1 VTRSHASLPPAA
13 GDPEDIPTVEGTVVP
28 PPPADP
34 AGGRAAAL
42 TADALAAAA
51 QRTRQEQLAAAAELA
66 AQAAASGLD
75 EDTLLG
81 AAGVR
86 PMRQLRPVPQ
96 LARPPISPRTAPIP
110 SRPVYDPF
118 SARRRRAPEWLVSYT
133 VSLVVGDL
141 VAAGVGVALALLL
154 PLPGGTPSTRVI
166 EVVVGSWVL
175 LLAGLG
181 AYAERRLGT
190 GPDEYRRVLVGGLAG
205 IALLSFAAQLLPA
218 AGLERLLLVAA
229 PVATLGTLVTRNLN
243 RRRMHAARRRG
254 LMTKR
259 VVVVGRDVAA
269 ADMVRRLRRDAAAG
283 LRVVGACVPRPGDSL
298 VLADEGVP
306 VLGGLDDV
314 LWCLDEVGADAVVV
328 SSASE
333 TAGQYL
339 RDLAWKLEGTN
350 IEVLVGPGLIE
361 VSSNRLQVRPT
372 TSLPLIQVQEPE
384 FRGTRRLVKSAVDR
398 TVAAVLLVLAA
409 PGMIGI
415 AIAVRLSSTGPAL
428 YRHRRIGKRGRD
440 FDVLKFRSMVTDAD
454 DRIAELL
461 VFNEGN
467 DVQFKMRQDP
477 RITGIGAFLRRYS
490 LDELPQLINVLKGD
504 MSLVGPRPHVTREVE
519 QYGPDMHRR
528 LLVKPGITGLWQVSG
543 RSDLSWEETVELD
556 VRYVENWSLGLDIT
570 ILWRTFRAV
579 LGSNGAY

>member
-1 VTRSHASLPPAA
+1 VTTSHASLPPSG
-13 GDPEDIPTVEGTVVP
+13 GDPEDTPVLEETAAPAPRVE
-28 PPPADP
+28 A
-34 AGGRAAAL
+34 AGKAAAI
-42 TADALAAAA
+42 TADALHAAA
-51 QRTRQEQLAAAAELA
+51 QRAKQDELATVAELA

-75 EDTLLG
+75 EDVVLG

-86 PMRQLRPVPQ
+86 PMRQLRPVPP
-96 LARPPISPRTAPIP
+96 LSRPPISPRTPPIP
-110 SRPVYDPF
+110 PRPVYDPF

-133 VSLVVGDL
+133 ATLVVGDL
-141 VAAGVGVALALLL
+141 VAAGLGVALALLL
-154 PLPGGTPSTRVI
+154 PLSGGMPGTQVV
-166 EVVVGSWVL
+166 EVVVGCWAL
-175 LLAGLG
+175 LLAALG
-181 AYAERRLGT
+181 GYAERRMGT
-190 GPDEYRRVLVGGLAG
+190 GSDEYRRVVVAGLTA
-205 IALLSFAAQLLPA
+205 IALLSFAVHLLPA

-229 PVATLGTLVTRNLN
+229 PVTTVVTLLSRNLN
-243 RRRMHAARRRG
+243 RRRMHSARRRG

-259 VVVVGRDVAA
+259 VVVVGRDVAV
-269 ADMVRRLRRDAAAG
+269 ADLARRLRRDAAAG

-339 RDLAWKLEGTN
+339 RDLAWRLEGTN

-384 FRGTRRLVKSAVDR
+384 FRGSRRLVKSLVDR
-398 TVAAVLLVLAA
+398 TVAGVLLLLAA

-415 AIAVRLSSTGPAL
+415 AIAVRMSSTGPAFF
-428 YRHRRIGKRGRD
+428 RHRRIGKRGRE

-454 DRIAELL
+454 DRIAELMA
-461 VFNEGN
+461 FNEGN
-467 DVQFKMRQDP
+467 GVQFKMRRDP
-477 RITGIGAFLRRYS
+477 RITGIGAFIRRYS

-556 VRYVENWSLGLDIT
+556 VRYVENWSLGLDIA
-570 ILWRTFRAV
+570 ILWRTARAV
-579 LGSNGAY
+579 LGSDGAY